1 MRHTNRCLASVLC
14 AALGVAG
21 LAAPCAW
28 AGSSDGA
35 ESDTT
40 GGATETKGLPMTKAV
55 ITSNAIESA
64 DDGSDAL
71 KSVAGISSQAAKGAE
86 NSTVAVRGI
95 ALNPYSSYRLNG
107 GLPIAGVITTPGE
120 DKELVEALKGANGLM
135 FGVSSPGG
143 VVNLV
148 TKRATTVDV
157 SRLSF
162 SGNGFGQYGMA
173 VDLGRKF
180 GAARQFGLRVNLSA
194 VHAENGVRGANG
206 FGNFGSVAADWAVTP
221 EFTLEYDYEKYRR
234 HVIEQANITP
244 LAPVNGVIAVPRI
257 PNPRLLASGP
267 WDMYTPVTQNQD
279 LRANYRLSR
288 NWSVLAEFGE
298 SHSARSRIQARLVNY
313 DVVSGDGSEKITLL
327 HGQEYI
333 NTFGRTELT
342 GLFLTGPI
350 AHALTL
356 GISSSERFYNGASN
370 SPSITVRQNIYH
382 PFVIPTPKLSAEGQT
397 FRPQDP
403 KDLGLYLY
411 DTIGIGRNWKVLVGM
426 RHTRDVADDVNTPGG
441 PHVISTSRVATPAL
455 GVLYDLAPR
464 TTVYASYMQGLEDG
478 AQAPLQ
484 AVNAFEILPSSVSSQ
499 KEIGVRTSYFKG
511 VAASMA
517 YFNLTQ
523 ASANISPATAIFST
537 DGTNNFQG
545 LESTLAID
553 IGPSWTLLAAGQVLN
568 AVQNSVLDQ
577 RAFGKVPENTPRL
590 SGNASLEHKSQLI
603 PGLRLTAG
611 VSYVGLRYIGLY
623 DEGRVPG
630 FTLFNVAAA
639 YAMKMERRKVSLQVA
654 VDNLANKSYWNT
666 ARVTAYGAG
675 MVRSIK
681 FNAKI
686 DL

>member
-1 MRHTNRCLASVLC
+1 MKDTNKCVASLLC
-14 AALGVAG
+14 AALAVAG
-21 LAAPCAW
+21 LAAPAAQ
-28 AGSSDGA
+28 AGSSDGT
-35 ESDTT
+35 ESDSANGT
-40 GGATETKGLPMTKAV
+40 AQAKGLPMTKAV
-55 ITSNAIESA
+55 VTSSAIDSA

-71 KSVAGISSQAAKGAE
+71 KSVAGVSSQAAKGAE
-86 NSTVAVRGI
+86 NSTVAIRGI

-143 VVNLV
+143 IVNLI
-148 TKRATTVDV
+148 TKRATAVDV
-157 SRLSF
+157 SRLALSA
-162 SGNGFGQYGMA
+162 NGFGQYGMA

-180 GAARQFGLRVNLSA
+180 GASRQFGVRLNLSA

-206 FGNFGSVAADWAVTP
+206 FGNFGSVALDWAASP
-221 EFTLEYDYEKYRR
+221 DLTLEYDYEKYRR

-244 LAPVNGVIAVPRI
+244 LTPVNGAIAVPRI

-267 WDMYTPVTQNQD
+267 WDMYTPITQNQD
-279 LRANYRLSR
+279 LRANYLLSKT
-288 NWSVLAEFGE
+288 WSVMAEFGK
-298 SHSARSRIQARLVNY
+298 SHSERSRIQARLVNY
-313 DVVSGDGSEKITLL
+313 DVVSGEGSEKITLL
-327 HGQEYI
+327 HGQEYL
-333 NTFGRTELT
+333 NTFARTEVS

-370 SPSITVRQNIYH
+370 SPSITVPQNIYH
-382 PFVIPTPKLSAEGQT
+382 PVVIPTPKLSAAGQT

-403 KDLGLYLY
+403 KDLGLYVY
-411 DTIGIGRNWKVLVGM
+411 DTIGIGRNWKVLAGM
-426 RHTRDVADDVNTPGG
+426 RHTRDVADNVNTPGG
-441 PHVISTSRVATPAL
+441 PHVISTSRVSTPAL

-464 TTVYASYMQGLEDG
+464 TTVYASYMKGLEDG

-484 AVNAFEILPSSVSSQ
+484 AVNAFEILASSVSSQ
-499 KEIGVRTSYFKG
+499 KEIGIRTSYWKG
-511 VAASMA
+511 IAASMA

-523 ASANISPATAIFST
+523 ASANTSPVTGIFST

-545 LESTLAID
+545 LESTLAVD
-553 IGPSWTLLAAGQVLN
+553 LVPGWTLNAAGQVLN

-577 RAFGKVPENTPRL
+577 HAFGKVPENTPRL
-590 SGNASLEHKSQLI
+590 SGNVSLEHRSSAV
-603 PGLRLTAG
+603 PGLRLNAG
-611 VSYVGLRYIGLY
+611 ASYVGLRYIGFY
-623 DEGRVPG
+623 DEGVVPG
-630 FTLFNVAAA
+630 FTLFNVGAA
-639 YAMKMERRKVSLQVA
+639 YTTKMGQKKVAFQVA

-675 MVRSIK
+675 MVRAIK
-681 FNAKI
+681 FNAKV